1 MVTDFLI
8 AILFSQIQHTEEE
21 KKRKGVDDK
30 NPTLYWEYKWTED
43 ADAEV
48 LIIIMINFSPF
59 IYMYILLIVVDIFL
73 MTLVRRIC

>member
-1 MVTDFLI
+1 MG
-8 AILFSQIQHTEEE
+8 EE

-48 LIIIMINFSPF
+48 LIIIISFSPF
-59 IYMYILLIVVDIFL
+59 IYMYIPLTVVNTFL
-73 MTLVRRIC
+73 TALVRRIC